1 MFYFGWR
8 KNYYDLSGLTE
19 SFTQLTDSLF
29 VLLERK
35 VV

>member
-19 SFTQLTDSLF
+19 SFTQLTDSF
-29 VLLERK
+29 IC
-35 VV
+35 VVGT